1 MTYKEDEL
9 FELYLDENWEEI
21 MDFNAFKK
29 MFRKAQIQEQLDKSV
44 EKDD

>member
-9 FELYLDENWEEI
+9 FELYLLENWEEI

-29 MFRKAQIQEQLDKSV
+29 MFRQTIKQEQEDLKV
-44 EKDD
+44 ENND